1 MPTLASST
9 FNEVTENWLLL
20 NVVWYLLLSLATL
33 FVMWYYS
40 EKNLPWHIRIS
51 VFVALGAS
59 LSIVIMVPW
68 DVSHVYQKRCQ
79 NVSYTEFK
87 DNMEPSPS
95 CPAESSTMT
104 KVRHRPSL
112 FAPIPHVSKFSNHW
126 IRSQSSSKYLG
137 TSCSTS
143 PTCRGGFCCRCS
155 RRTTTRGSSRA
166 GASSAK
172 RSKKTSR

>member
-51 VFVALGAS
+51 VFIALGAS

-68 DVSHVYQKRCQ
+68 DVSHVYQQRCQ

-87 DNMEPSPS
+87 DNNKEPSPS
-95 CPAESSTMT
+95 CPAESNSITMT
-104 KVRHRPSL
+104 KVHCRPSL
-112 FAPIPHVSKFSNHW
+112 FAAHI
-126 IRSQSSSKYLG
+126 
-137 TSCSTS
+137 SCL
-143 PTCRGGFCCRCS
+143 
-155 RRTTTRGSSRA
+155 
-166 GASSAK
+166 
-172 RSKKTSR
+172 

>member
-68 DVSHVYQKRCQ
+68 DVSHVYQQRCL
-79 NVSYTEFK
+79 NVSDTESK
-87 DNMEPSPS
+87 DKPT

-104 KVRHRPSL
+104 KVHRRPSL
-112 FAPIPHVSKFSNHW
+112 VAAYFSCLCISNRW
-126 IRSQSSSKYLG
+126 IKSQSSSKSLG
-137 TSCSTS
+137 TWCSTS
-143 PTCRGGFCCRCS
+143 PTCRAGFCCRCS
-155 RRTTTRGSSRA
+155 RRTTTRGSSRV